1 MALFDSWCT
10 MPPTPKM
17 CSQNTIGPRDCGM
30 MAHISNL
37 TCSHGRAGGEGGI
50 LHGAQWDGHILLLL
64 VGGATVP
71 SQNLAF
77 KKRR

>member
-1 MALFDSWCT
+1 
-10 MPPTPKM
+10 
-17 CSQNTIGPRDCGM
+17 M

-77 KKRR
+77 KKQR